1 MTPFIE
7 VIVKVGEF
15 SSENFVS
22 ANISRTYEVL
32 VSRSKCLASAF
43 NERKSV
49 LPCCWSSPFSAED
62 KIEGPQ
68 ISEIT

>member
-1 MTPFIE
+1 M
-7 VIVKVGEF
+7 VKVGEF

-49 LPCCWSSPFSAED
+49 LPCCWLLSLFLAED
-62 KIEGPQ
+62 EIEGP
-68 ISEIT
+68 